1 MNDWKKRARKQ
12 NRGFSLLTVIV
23 AVSFIGILGLL
34 VLYMALS
41 NFQMKI
47 TDLKGKDSF
56 YTAER
61 AIEEIRVGLQED
73 VGNSM
78 SEAYIKVL
86 ETYNKDGSSKDVV
99 LDKQR
104 QSEFVNEFIKK
115 LAARL
120 QNGTDQSEYSLE
132 YLTAYLD
139 LNNSD
144 KFDDTKETLLVTT
157 PSDKTPVMT
166 KDKNSGILLK
176 NLKVIYVDPKGYA
189 SVIETDIRLGIPKV
203 QFPTPSTLPDLMN
216 MIVVADQG
224 IVCEAGGTD
233 ATTISGSIYSGIL
246 KDISDNT
253 ILENNPRTSIW
264 VKPGANLDIQN
275 GEKIVSAGEIYTG
288 QNATFTSETGVTLW
302 AEGVKLSSAQ
312 VNLLGTTYL
321 SDDLT
326 IESGNSSKVTVQG
339 EYYGYGS
346 PTSARRSLN
355 QYLYNDANDRW
366 SDTALSSAIVIN
378 GKNTTLD
385 LSGVR
390 KMMLAGRS
398 YIGTSNVNSI
408 SGKNNDNDI
417 MMGES
422 ITVKGTQLAYLL
434 PPELIDTSK
443 LKNTSDSEEEIDIK
457 NPMSYLDYEKCGLM
471 SMSSVP
477 VKMDEKVEALG
488 NQSLNDI
495 GVDSQKPVQE
505 VFYNNNADEGYV
517 YFYLNFSDTSEGNR
531 AASDFMYNYYMNNS
545 TVKTNIDKYLSF
557 YFNNMNTGIKVKDMK
572 NYIRYV
578 TNGNV
583 LSYQGG
589 EAEENGTS
597 AQGKMTVATSPESS
611 QALLQ
616 EQENYQDTWY
626 ALNRKMIT
634 SVDLLN
640 TDVKDSDGLLHD
652 ETDSSRSVFDNLV
665 NEKEMIQ
672 FLQQKRPGTLDY
684 TFEASEDDGGLQ
696 AIMTHNGKNS
706 TFQVKNADGTIVT
719 NTVTGT
725 DTALKVDSGM
735 AQKLRLIVCTGDV
748 EIGAGVHFQGIV
760 MAKGKITLGAG
771 ASLESSPLEA
781 AKVFQAQMASDE
793 NMSPKS
799 FFWEGDKYVLG
810 NTNTSNETTDT
821 GRVSDTYDLADC
833 VTYEN
838 WRKE

>member
-1 MNDWKKRARKQ
+1 
-12 NRGFSLLTVIV
+12 
-23 AVSFIGILGLL
+23 
-34 VLYMALS
+34 
-41 NFQMKI
+41 
-47 TDLKGKDSF
+47 
-56 YTAER
+56 
-61 AIEEIRVGLQED
+61 
-73 VGNSM
+73 
-78 SEAYIKVL
+78 
-86 ETYNKDGSSKDVV
+86 
-99 LDKQR
+99 
-104 QSEFVNEFIKK
+104 
-115 LAARL
+115 
-120 QNGTDQSEYSLE
+120 
-132 YLTAYLD
+132 
-139 LNNSD
+139 
-144 KFDDTKETLLVTT
+144 
-157 PSDKTPVMT
+157 
-166 KDKNSGILLK
+166 
-176 NLKVIYVDPKGYA
+176 
-189 SVIETDIRLGIPKV
+189 
-203 QFPTPSTLPDLMN
+203 
-216 MIVVADQG
+216 
-224 IVCEAGGTD
+224 
-233 ATTISGSIYSGIL
+233 
-246 KDISDNT
+246 
-253 ILENNPRTSIW
+253 
-264 VKPGANLDIQN
+264 
-275 GEKIVSAGEIYTG
+275 
-288 QNATFTSETGVTLW
+288 
-302 AEGVKLSSAQ
+302 
-312 VNLLGTTYL
+312 
-321 SDDLT
+321 
-326 IESGNSSKVTVQG
+326 
-339 EYYGYGS
+339 
-346 PTSARRSLN
+346 
-355 QYLYNDANDRW
+355 
-366 SDTALSSAIVIN
+366 
-378 GKNTTLD
+378 
-385 LSGVR
+385 
-390 KMMLAGRS
+390 
-398 YIGTSNVNSI
+398 
-408 SGKNNDNDI
+408 
-417 MMGES
+417 
-422 ITVKGTQLAYLL
+422 
-434 PPELIDTSK
+434 
-443 LKNTSDSEEEIDIK
+443 
-457 NPMSYLDYEKCGLM
+457 
-471 SMSSVP
+471 
-477 VKMDEKVEALG
+477 
-488 NQSLNDI
+488 
-495 GVDSQKPVQE
+495 
-505 VFYNNNADEGYV
+505 
-517 YFYLNFSDTSEGNR
+517 
-531 AASDFMYNYYMNNS
+531 MNNS

-696 AIMTHNGKNS
+696 AIMTHNGKSS
-706 TFQVKNADGTIVT
+706 TFQVKNADGTVVT

-748 EIGAGVHFQGIV
+748 EIGAGVHFQGII